1 VRTTDAQVRKLME
14 EMSRQGQVGR
24 AALRSGMDRKTAR
37 RYLATG
43 RLPSEASPPRCWR
56 TRPDP
61 FEEDWP
67 AIAER
72 LEAAPTLEGRALFE
86 DLLKRQPERYE
97 VGQLRTFQR
106 RVKQWRAR
114 QGPDKEV
121 FFPQSH
127 RPGEAGQTDF
137 TDAGKL
143 GVTIAGEPFP
153 HLLCHFVLPYSN
165 WEWATVC
172 HSESMLALRRG
183 VQSAVFRLGRV
194 PEYHQTDNSTAATHD
209 LRTGKR
215 GFNEEYVALMD
226 HLGMTPR
233 TTAIGKKEQNGDVEA
248 ANGALKRRLEQ
259 HLLLRDSRDFESVE
273 AWESW
278 VQDVLG
284 QSNRLR
290 TKRVAAEL
298 AVMRPL
304 IVDRLREYR
313 EIDVP
318 VTSWSTIRV
327 KYNAYSVPSRL
338 CGEWLRV
345 RLYEDRL
352 EVHHGGT
359 HQLSIERLQGR
370 NNHRINYRHVI
381 GSLVRKPG
389 AFARYRYREELFP
402 TLTFRRAYDALVDA
416 LGGGWDA
423 DVEYLRILHLAAR
436 TLESEVETALEL
448 LLAERTVPLADQVR
462 PLVEPPMPQVP
473 ELAIPTVDLIV
484 YDALF
489 EPELLQQVSA

>member
-1 VRTTDAQVRKLME
+1 ME

>member
-1 VRTTDAQVRKLME
+1 ME
-14 EMSRQGQVGR
+14 EMSKHGQVGR
-24 AALRSGMDRKTAR
+24 AAMRSGMDRKTAR
-37 RYLATG
+37 KYVASG
-43 RLPSEASPPRCWR
+43 KLPSEQSVPRSWR

-61 FEEDWP
+61 FVEDWP
-67 AIAER
+67 ALAER

-86 DLLKRQPERYE
+86 DLLKRYPDRYIA
-97 VGQLRTFQR
+97 GQLRTFQR
-106 RVKQWRAR
+106 RVKAWRAEE
-114 QGPDKEV
+114 GPDKEV

-137 TDAGKL
+137 TDAGRL
-143 GVTIAGEPFP
+143 GITIAGEPFP
-153 HLLCHFVLPYSN
+153 HLLCHFVLPYSD

-183 VQSAVFRLGRV
+183 VQSAVFRLGRI

-215 GFNEEYVALMD
+215 GFNQEYVALMD

-248 ANGALKRRLEQ
+248 ADGALKRRLEQ
-259 HLLLRDSRDFESVE
+259 HLLLRDSRDFDSVE
-273 AWESW
+273 AWEGW
-278 VQDVLG
+278 VQDVSE

-290 TKRVAAEL
+290 TKRVTEEL

-304 IVDRLREYR
+304 SVERLREYR

-318 VTSWSTIRV
+318 VTSWSTIRI

-338 CGEWLRV
+338 RGERLRV
-345 RLYEDRL
+345 RLFEDRL
-352 EVHHGGT
+352 EVYHGGT
-359 HQLSIERLQGR
+359 PQLSIERLHGR
-370 NNHRINYRHVI
+370 NGHRINYRHVI
-381 GSLVRKPG
+381 ASLVRKPG

-402 TLTFRRAYDALVDA
+402 TLTFRRAFDALVDA
-416 LGGGWDA
+416 LGSGCKA

-436 TLESEVETALEL
+436 TLESEVEIALEL
-448 LLAERTVPLADQVR
+448 LLTAGTVPLADRVR
-462 PLVEPPMPQVP
+462 PLVEPETVQIP
-473 ELAIPTVDLIV
+473 ELEVPAVDLV
-484 YDALF
+484 SYDALF